1 MRSECP
7 LCAKSRHPA
16 LFDCLV
22 GKLLELCGH
31 LEAQRFSSLQIDD
44 QLEFGRLLHSNSA
57 GWAPLRILST
67 YGAVW
72 RARSARLAPYD
83 SRVDVVAQHRA
94 CHRSP
99 DHSWLRHAKV
109 WLRVVP
115 RVALNRAAAQCL
127 LRVKSR
133 HRGNL
138 KECPLYPQ
146 KRTLHCTAANV
157 RFVPKA
163 DILRCGKSGYSIT
176 SSAMLRSVGG
186 NVRPSIRAVE

>member
-146 KRTLHCTAANV
+146 KRTLLERLGMSALCQKQTHAPQQKAIIRSPRRPERATSLAALD
-157 RFVPKA
+157 RAP
-163 DILRCGKSGYSIT
+163 
-176 SSAMLRSVGG
+176 LRS
-186 NVRPSIRAVE
+186 